1 MTLERRVPLAR
12 TGFKARNASMKAGQ
26 FKVAAS
32 NLKSGA
38 PNASAAKKRKPLA
51 AMSARAKALIPARQ
65 ACVAEVEERDRTCVA
80 AGRWPEIECAG
91 RLDTDEPLPRSRG
104 GDPTDKDQAHCIC
117 RAHHDAKHA
126 NPALAYH
133 RGLTIRGYA
142 PTKKPILTTIDEHAL
157 DHKGTF
163 VQVRRGTMG
172 LARNERSPGQC
183 VNTAGATDHGT
194 RMEGS
199 T

>member
-1 MTLERRVPLAR
+1 MRAH
-12 TGFKARNASMKAGQ
+12 
-26 FKVAAS
+26 
-32 NLKSGA
+32 
-38 PNASAAKKRKPLA
+38 AAKKRKPLA
-51 AMSARAKALIPARQ
+51 AMSAAKALIPARQ

-91 RLDTDEPLPRSRG
+91 RLDTDQPLPRSRG
-104 GDPTDKDQAHCIC
+104 GDPTDKDQAQRIC

-133 RGLTIRGYA
+133 RGLTIRGYG
-142 PTKKPILTTIDEHAL
+142 PTKKPILTTIDEHEF
-157 DHKGTF
+157 DHKGRCRG
-163 VQVRRGTMG
+163 RRGAMG
-172 LARNERSPGQC
+172 LARNERSPEQC

-194 RMEGS
+194 RVEGS